1 MKLINSID
9 EITEQDVINKEKFIT
24 PKSHQWFEI
33 KKARNE
39 YTIYGMIC
47 GDVPNF
53 ISGNNQVIFYKTLNN
68 VKRGLKRF
76 VINNYWGFGNKF

>member
-24 PKSHQWFEI
+24 PKSQAWFEI
-33 KKARNE
+33 KKDK
-39 YTIYGMIC
+39 YGYVIYGMIC
-47 GDVPNF
+47 GSFPNF
-53 ISGNNQVIFYKTLNN
+53 VSRDDKVIPYKTLNN

-76 VINNYWGFGNKF
+76 VINGYWGFGNRF